1 MVAANL
7 NGSRY
12 FVAAKV
18 IFEEARQRGLKADD
32 ELLFKSLEAI
42 AKKYFA
48 KDLRRGDLV

>member
-18 IFEEARQRGLKADD
+18 IFEEARQCGLKAD
-32 ELLFKSLEAI
+32 ESGEAI